1 MRKVIIICL
10 LIICFTLC
18 SCKEPVRI
26 EIPVGEKITEDFKV
40 NSYFGDNAIIEA
52 SSNINIIGVSE
63 EGVVMIA
70 SVYDNKGKL
79 VSQDYGIAG
88 LDNKFCIT
96 IKTPSAST
104 KEYKLEIK
112 DSFDTYIH
120 TYNNIKF
127 GEVWLIN
134 INELSIVEEVSENN
148 NIKNKNI
155 GYYYVNKEIS
165 SWNMD
170 ENVSSYVKK
179 LAERIYQRHE
189 SLISND
195 VPIGI
200 IVLDS
205 KKSNL
210 FEWISKN
217 SIDRVKF
224 LKDYLVHNDLY
235 DNEMTSNLY
244 EKMLKPLEG
253 IKFTGYIWHYS
264 ENDSSFLLGNK
275 YEKVYAIMLNLL
287 TNYFCE
293 AFGENVKK
301 VFIQSESSDLDVIEK
316 LRTHQMINSYYFSN
330 TYLIPTYDLNVLY
343 DEKLNENIITQI
355 DENKL
360 IDRII
365 KVVFDGV
372 RPSGYS
378 KLVSLY
384 NEKEELTKVSI
395 YISNTDYLMCD
406 ISDADYIANNGLKF
420 LKVYDINNN
429 LIEVDYVINNNV
441 IEIDLEIKDIISEDL
456 KDVAIEKQYYQ
467 ISRIEYDLKK
477 ENGNCWIYNNE
488 NIPVLPFIIEV
499 GK

>member
-1 MRKVIIICL
+1 MRKVMIICL

-18 SCKEPVRI
+18 SCEEPVRI

-40 NSYFGDNAIIEA
+40 NSYFNDNAIIEA
-52 SSNINIIGVSE
+52 SSSINIVGVSE

-79 VSQDYGIAG
+79 VSQNYGIAG
-88 LDNKFCIT
+88 LDNIFSIT
-96 IKTPSAST
+96 INTPTAST

-134 INELSIVEEVSENN
+134 TNELTEVDEVSDN

-155 GYYYVNKEIS
+155 GYYYVNKEVS
-165 SWNMD
+165 SWETN
-170 ENVSSYVKK
+170 ENVSSYIKK
-179 LAERIYQRHE
+179 LAEKIYQQHE

-205 KKSNL
+205 EKSNL
-210 FEWISKN
+210 YEWVSKN
-217 SIDRVKF
+217 NIDRVKY

-235 DNEMTSNLY
+235 DSEMTSNLY

-253 IKFTGYIWHYS
+253 IKFTGYIWHFS
-264 ENDSSFLLGNK
+264 DNDSSFSLGKN
-275 YEKVYAIMLNLL
+275 YEKAYAIMLNLL
-287 TNYFCE
+287 TNYFCD

-301 VFIQSESSDLDVIEK
+301 VFIQSESSTIESIEI
-316 LRTHQMINSYYFSN
+316 LRTHQMNNSYYFSN

-343 DEKLNENIITQI
+343 DEELNENNIVEI

-365 KVVFDGV
+365 KVVYDGV

-406 ISDADYIANNGLKF
+406 ISDADYIAENGLKF
-420 LKVYDINNN
+420 LKIYDVNNN
-429 LIEVDYVINNNV
+429 LIDLDYVINNNV
-441 IEIDLEIKDIISEDL
+441 IEIDLEIKDIISEDV
-456 KDVAIEKQYYQ
+456 KDVPLEKQYYQ
-467 ISRIEYDLKK
+467 ISRIEYDVKK
-477 ENGNCWIYNNE
+477 ENGNCWIYNDE
-488 NIPVLPFIIEV
+488 NIPLLPFTIEV